1 MQISTPIQQAHR
13 NATTASIGEVAG
25 FLQEL
30 LTRRLTAYIAGVKDA
45 KTVTRWVTGEI
56 TDIRS
61 TEVEQRLRGAYEI
74 AQLLL
79 QVESAQTTRAWFIG
93 MNPQLDDISPAEA
106 IRNGDLRDALA
117 ASRAFLVGG

>member
-13 NATTASIGEVAG
+13 NTVTASIGDVAS

-61 TEVEQRLRGAYEI
+61 TEVEQRLRSAYEI